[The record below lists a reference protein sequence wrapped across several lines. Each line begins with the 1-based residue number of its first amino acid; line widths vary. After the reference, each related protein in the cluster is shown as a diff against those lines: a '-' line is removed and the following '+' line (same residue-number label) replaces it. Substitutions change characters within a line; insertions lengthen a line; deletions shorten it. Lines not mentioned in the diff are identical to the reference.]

1 MTVGVISCIFS
12 PPMWR
17 LIWRSLPLAAA
28 HHLAAVDLGY
38 ELGQRLLGLS
48 VGAVKGAGLLRVL
61 ARAGV
66 AAEAHDELPLAAL
79 ALGLSLL
86 HLHDGALSSLRG
98 HHFHLPRDA
107 IMRSRYS
114 MKSRNS
120 STRSRLPGLSLSC
133 MRCTRMASTSSS

>member
-28 HHLAAVDLGY
+28 HHLAAADLGY

-79 ALGLSLL
+79 ALGLPLL

-107 IMRSRYS
+107 IMCSRYS
-114 MKSRNS
+114 MKSRD
-120 STRSRLPGLSLSC
+120 RPRARGC
-133 MRCTRMASTSSS
+133 RG